1 MPVHIEKI
9 SEKDKKE
16 VLAILQSFWGDSKI
30 VVQNEIFDALSLDGV
45 KAVDNNKIL
54 GICHYRI
61 SDKECEILTLASLN
75 PGQGIGSALLNEV
88 EDIALSAGCHLISV
102 TTTNDNLNALGF
114 YQKHGY
120 QLAALYPKQ
129 VVISRQLKPEIP
141 TIGYHGI
148 PIRDELRLEK
158 VLK

>member
-30 VVQNEIFDALSLDGV
+30 VVHNEIFDALSLDGV
-45 KAVDNNKIL
+45 KAVDNNQIS

-61 SDKECEILTLASLN
+61 SQKECEIITLASLN
-75 PGQGIGSALLNEV
+75 PGRGIGTALITEI
-88 EDIALSAGCHLISV
+88 ESIAKNCDCHLICV

-141 TIGYHGI
+141 EIGYHGI

>member
-1 MPVHIEKI
+1 MAVHIEKI

-30 VVQNEIFDALSLDGV
+30 VVHNEIFNALSLDGV

-75 PGQGIGSALLNEV
+75 SKQGIGTALLSEV
-88 EDIALSAGCHLISV
+88 ESVALNAGCHLICL

-120 QLAALYPKQ
+120 QLTALFPKQ
-129 VVISRQLKPEIP
+129 VDISRQLKTEIP
-141 TIGYHGI
+141 EIGYHGI

-158 VLK
+158 KLE

>member
-1 MPVHIEKI
+1 MAVHIEKL

-16 VLAILQSFWGDSKI
+16 ILAILQSFWGDSKI
-30 VVQNEIFDALSLDGV
+30 VVHNEIIDALSLDGI
-45 KAVDNNKIL
+45 KAVDNNKIS
-54 GICHYRI
+54 GICHYQI

-88 EDIALSAGCHLISV
+88 EGFALYSGCHLICV

-120 QLAALYPKQ
+120 QLTTLYPKQ
-129 VVISRQLKPEIP
+129 VFISRQLKTEIP
-141 TIGYHGI
+141 EIGYHGI

-158 VLK
+158 MLK